1 MKLVVIFIGM
11 FISLQAFAD
20 NDGSISTLEQVQIK
34 HSGSVLNKE
43 WKDVNGVNLFLEGK
57 GKGLLLKVTIFNPK
71 KTLCED
77 QEFGFIN
84 INFKGRD
91 YKELINCQAGMI
103 SEIDLMNSYKDI
115 TNSLIKDK
123 RINIDVS
130 GLGMISFSAIG
141 FQKAIDKVF
150 FPSGDNDRKQSTV
163 VVSSLASITGNDFI
177 NNDDEL
183 NFNFLNAVYKGVI
196 STVAGTTRDNNPRL
210 TCFPDRATNGQIYDV
225 VKKYIYANPAARH
238 KELTVLATDA
248 LVQAFPC
255 K

>member
-11 FISLQAFAD
+11 FISLQAFAG

-43 WKDVNGVNLFLEGK
+43 WKDVTGVNLFLEGK
-57 GKGLLLKVTIFNPK
+57 GKGLSLRVTIFNPK

-91 YKELINCQAGMI
+91 YRELINCQAGMI
-103 SEIDLMNSYKDI
+103 SEIDLMNSYEDI
-115 TNSLIKDK
+115 TTSLIKDK

-130 GLGMISFSAIG
+130 GLGKISFSAIG

-150 FPSGDNDRKQSTV
+150 FPSCDNDRKQSTV
-163 VVSSLASITGNDFI
+163 VVFSFESITGNDFI
-177 NNDDEL
+177 NDDEKS
-183 NFNFLNAVYKGVI
+183 FLNAYYKGVI
-196 STVAGTTRDNNPRL
+196 STVAGTTSDNNPQL
-210 TCFPDRATNGQIYDV
+210 TCYPKRVKYGQIYDV
-225 VKKYIYANPAARH
+225 VKKYIYANPAERH
-238 KELTVLATDA
+238 KDLTVLATDA

-255 K
+255 KW